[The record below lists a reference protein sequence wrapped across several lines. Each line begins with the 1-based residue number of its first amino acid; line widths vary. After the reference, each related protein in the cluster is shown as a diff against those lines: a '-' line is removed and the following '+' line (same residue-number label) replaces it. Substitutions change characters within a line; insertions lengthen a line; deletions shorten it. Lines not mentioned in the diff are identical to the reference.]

1 MVMKVVIPAAGL
13 GTRLLPATKEQPKE
27 MLPIFT
33 KGAAGQVCLKPLLQV
48 IFENL
53 HNYGFT
59 EFCFI
64 IGRGKRAIEDHLTQD
79 HDYLDML
86 RNKRKD
92 PSTTDLESFYD
103 KLKKSDIIWVNQP
116 EPKGFGDA
124 VLRARP
130 FIGTEEFL
138 VHAGDTHIISNGNA
152 YLKRLIGEQQRLD
165 ADVMLLLQEIANPK
179 QYGIAEVG
187 KTNGDS
193 RQILKVVEKPEKPT
207 TNLAIMPVYVF
218 KPEIFKALEET
229 TPGKAGEIQLTDAI
243 ETLIKWNFKVHA
255 VNLAPDDIRL
265 DIGNP
270 EMYWEA
276 LKTSYKYAQ
285 PESISQRSSYARD
298 T

>member
-1 MVMKVVIPAAGL
+1 MLRKVVIPAAGL

-33 KGAAGQVCLKPLLQV
+33 KGAGGQVCLKPLLQV

-86 RNKRKD
+86 RNKKKD

-103 KLKKSDIIWVNQP
+103 KLKKSDIVWVNQP

-138 VHAGDTHIISNGNA
+138 VHAGDTHIISIGNA

-179 QYGIAEVG
+179 QYGVAEVG
-187 KTNGDS
+187 KTDGDS
-193 RQILKVVEKPEKPT
+193 QQILKVVEKPEKPT

-218 KPEIFKALEET
+218 KPEIFRALEET
-229 TPGKAGEIQLTDAI
+229 KPGKAGEIQLTDAI
-243 ETLIKWNFKVHA
+243 ETLIKWNFKIHA
-255 VNLAPDDIRL
+255 VKLAPDDIRL

-276 LKTSYKYAQ
+276 IMTSYKYAQ
-285 PESISQRSSYARD
+285 PESISQRS
-298 T
+298 